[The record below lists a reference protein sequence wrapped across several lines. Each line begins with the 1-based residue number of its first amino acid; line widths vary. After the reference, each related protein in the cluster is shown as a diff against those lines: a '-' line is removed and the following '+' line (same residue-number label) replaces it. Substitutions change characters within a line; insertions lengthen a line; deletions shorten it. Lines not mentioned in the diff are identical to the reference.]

1 MTTPAP
7 LSLIKLTV
15 SNFLQVEALTVEANG
30 KHVKITG
37 RNSSG
42 KSSSVMALFSAL
54 KGFSRKAIPD
64 PIHHGAKRANV
75 TLDLGQYIVEL
86 IITPKGHTLDVTAA
100 DGSVIERPHELFA
113 GLLGE
118 YSLDPVAFLNQRP
131 KDQVDDVLAIC
142 GVACP
147 VQQVKDILGA
157 DAPLPLPKESADSYL
172 MRLSADDTGIVYL
185 NRRAQGRVVE
195 SKAKAFDEAEA
206 KVVNV
211 GGRLTDA
218 DKGQSGTEL
227 QEQIMALNAKGVE
240 FQALIQSHAD
250 AKRKHADAKRKLE
263 EKEDALVAAQE
274 QVSLLEQQLK
284 EAIEVRD
291 QANGMIDNAIEN
303 EQAAAKKIVA
313 AGDALIAFDDP
324 APRLTIVRER
334 FANVEKHNAGLNQRK
349 NLSAFADQMK
359 SEHEKAV
366 ADHEAIGEQ
375 LAALRDLRLHLLDGV
390 DLGVPNLTIVDGE
403 LNLNGVTF
411 QQASQAQ
418 RVAVSCA
425 IAMRQKPALKLLRI
439 DQGEQLDDETYMQVL
454 KLADANSF
462 QVICTAVSNES
473 ALRVRIVDAEGGE
486 A

>member
-1 MTTPAP
+1 MTTP
-7 LSLIKLTV
+7 LSLIELKI
-15 SNFLQVEALTVEANG
+15 SNFLQVEALCIENING
-30 KHVKITG
+30 KHVRVTG
-37 RNSSG
+37 KNASG
-42 KSSSVMALFSAL
+42 KSSTVLALYSAL
-54 KGFSRKAIPD
+54 QGFSRKAIPD

-75 TLDLGQYIVEL
+75 KLDLGQYHVEL

-131 KDQVDDVLAIC
+131 RDQVDDVLAIC

-157 DAPLPLPKESADSYL
+157 DAPLPLPKESADAYL
-172 MRLSADDTGIVYL
+172 MRLSADETGVVYL

-206 KVVNV
+206 KVTAV

-227 QEQIMALNAKGVE
+227 QEQIMALNAKGE
-240 FQALIQSHAD
+240 EYRALDQAHRDVVRKRDEAKVKLNDRIAKFD
-250 AKRKHADAKRKLE
+250 AAASLVAELE
-263 EKEDALVAAQE
+263 EQLQEAKDRRDTSETMRGLAEDNLVDAE
-274 QVSLLEQQLK
+274 
-284 EAIEVRD
+284 
-291 QANGMIDNAIEN
+291 
-303 EQAAAKKIVA
+303 KKIV
-313 AGDALIAFDDP
+313 DAIGEVLAFTDP

-359 SEHEKAV
+359 AEHKKAV
-366 ADHEAIGEQ
+366 GEHEAIGEQ
-375 LAALRDLRLHLLDGV
+375 LAALRNLRLHLLDGV
-390 DLGVPNLTIVDGE
+390 DLGVPDLKIVDGE

-439 DQGEQLDDETYMQVL
+439 DQGEQLDEETYKQVL
-454 KLADANSF
+454 KLADTQGF

-486 A
+486 AE